1 MTAVECNGTYL
12 RVKASAD
19 KYITDIY
26 LLVVNFSVKQ
36 VINDSAV
43 NNSIVDD
50 LQLFKQIV
58 D

>member
-1 MTAVECNGTYL
+1 MTAVKCTFTYL
-12 RVKASAD
+12 RVKASID

-36 VINDSAV
+36 VISDSAV

-50 LQLFKQIV
+50 LRLFKQIV